1 MNSERPH
8 KYILNIPVSAASWA
22 VIAVAVELS
31 LSAPH
36 MVLASE
42 PVQLSVTTMQSI
54 CRHEHPLGPQEG
66 AGEDAPA
73 VPNSC
78 PMADNFMPIV
88 RTPPVLVTPNIEPVT
103 KTRPVVKKGVAPEV
117 LDFLRRM
124 HLRIIESQE
133 YPFNAVKLGLQG
145 TTTVKINLLPDGQ
158 AESVRVRKSSGHHLL
173 DNAALA
179 AVHKI
184 LPLPPPPEAG
194 NQMLEVSI
202 PISFLLR

>member
-1 MNSERPH
+1 MNQGRRNT
-8 KYILNIPVSAASWA
+8 NIPAIGVSAVRCA
-22 VIAVAVELS
+22 VMAVSMGLS
-31 LSAPH
+31 LLAPH
-36 MVLASE
+36 SPLAGE
-42 PVQLSVTTMQSI
+42 PLLYSMSTKKIVCL
-54 CRHEHPLGPQEG
+54 QEG
-66 AGEDAPA
+66 IPSLEERAGEAEPTLPD
-73 VPNSC
+73 SC
-78 PMADNFMPIV
+78 PSAGSSIPVV
-88 RTPPVLVTPNIEPVT
+88 RTAPVLVTPNLEPVT
-103 KTRPVVKKGVAPEV
+103 KTRQVVKKGVAPEV

-124 HLRIIESQE
+124 HMRIVECRD
-133 YPFNAVKLGLQG
+133 YPLNAVKLGLQG

-173 DNAALA
+173 DDAALE

>member
-1 MNSERPH
+1 MNPERPH
-8 KYILNIPVSAASWA
+8 KYIPNVPVSAAGCA
-22 VIAVAVELS
+22 VIAVAMGLS

-36 MVLASE
+36 AILAGE
-42 PVQLSVTTMQSI
+42 PVQLSMATTKPV
-54 CRHEHPLGPQEG
+54 CRHEQPPSPQEG
-66 AGEDAPA
+66 AGEEAPA
-73 VPNSC
+73 VPGSC
-78 PMADNFMPIV
+78 PSADSSMPVV
-88 RTPPVLVTPNIEPVT
+88 RTPPVLVAPNLEPIT
-103 KTRPVVKKGVAPEV
+103 QTRQVMKKGVAPEV

-124 HLRIIESQE
+124 HMRIVESRE
-133 YPFNAVKLGLQG
+133 YPLNAVKLGLQG

-173 DNAALA
+173 DDAALE